1 MKTKFFK
8 TNFLSLS
15 ILSIFSVAPLLFSG
29 MSANAQATSGEM
41 NRQPN
46 QTAPG
51 VVPFEE
57 LPSVVP
63 SQSAP
68 RVETP
73 QSLPGVVPSQSAPGV
88 ETPQSLP
95 GVVPYQA
102 APGVTSSQALT
113 LGNYSPR
120 TAPMLA
126 TGNQGNIVRDV
137 QSFLKARGLYTGQID
152 GIYGPQTQ
160 AAVRRF
166 QQRRDLA
173 ADGIVGFRTWGAMIN
188 QAQP

>member
-68 RVETP
+68 R
-73 QSLPGVVPSQSAPGV
+73 V